1 MAVRQR
7 PQAPNPLYKLRPI
20 VLSIAPCWHAITQA
34 VFTFDFCLV
43 FFFYFFPSLL
53 ISSLTSLPMF
63 LSSSRELFLPS
74 VNPLAPGFSLS
85 CHSLLGTRSNSI
97 TERRKWSPCLSKHLE
112 VICALFLFSSLTL
125 SSHFFS
131 PLIQHAHLSPAL
143 PTTSSPPQCASCHL
157 GKCRAVI

>member
-43 FFFYFFPSLL
+43 FFSIFPPPCLFRASPPYPC
-53 ISSLTSLPMF
+53 SSPAAG
-63 LSSSRELFLPS
+63 SSSCPLF
-74 VNPLAPGFSLS
+74 NPLAPGLSLS

-97 TERRKWSPCLSKHLE
+97 TERRKWSPCSSKHLE
-112 VICALFLFSSLTL
+112 VICAPSLLSHSIFS
-125 SSHFFS
+125 FFS
-131 PLIQHAHLSPAL
+131 PFIQYAHHSPAL

-157 GKCRAVI
+157 GKYRAVI